1 MPNDP
6 DRTPSAEPSQDQIRQ
21 WADEF
26 DATPEQIEEAIAAVG
41 PQQADIEMHLKGS
54 RSTTNSDRVRE
65 AGG

>member
-6 DRTPSAEPSQDQIRQ
+6 ATTSRPTPEQIRQ
-21 WADEF
+21 WAEEF

-41 PQQADIEMHLKGS
+41 TRQADIEMHLKGS
-54 RSTTNSDRVRE
+54 RSSSNSDRVRD